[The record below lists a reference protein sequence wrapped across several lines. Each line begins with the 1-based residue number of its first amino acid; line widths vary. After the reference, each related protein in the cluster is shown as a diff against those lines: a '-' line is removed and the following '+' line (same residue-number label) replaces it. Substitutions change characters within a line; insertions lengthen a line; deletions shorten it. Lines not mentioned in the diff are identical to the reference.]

1 MMRVVCK
8 FSALALVIGP
18 LAVRASRSGALSVH
32 SAVATVGSE
41 SPFEGEAATALS
53 AALEVVG
60 KSDSEELRKLV
71 ASFEPQYMLAGGTSQ
86 AKDSLMMML
95 MGLPFAFQ
103 AGGIG
108 TRIPCLYRLFKGE
121 PGTELTTVMRYI
133 DGLSPNGPVKPEE
146 VVSKIEQHMGKY
158 ADPSRFGEKPIEI
171 LVTGPDLSGA
181 VYKNMMGRVV
191 GRAADPESMK
201 NSKDIDDIYDYHVA
215 DDNVILMAVEKAQT
229 MPENSMIAGFA
240 SKVDPTGKRTLWVKT
255 WADFGITEQMADSG
269 RTCASVQEYFRQM
282 DFKKPAGSPATFW
295 IATIEAEAYL
305 QDRSL
310 SLQQRMEKLEEAI
323 AKKEAKMQKFID
335 GWNAKGCHFDFEDNI
350 KVTKLR
356 TYLSELHSRQVTERL
371 PALVAALERTKG
383 GMALD
388 VKGLG
393 EKLEMLPKGDSPSA
407 ELREF
412 TGMYKVIFDEQF
424 IGERIPPALGVSTVE
439 IREIQDKEFKMTA
452 KDMATALL
460 EDWKKL
466 KHESYDVAFD
476 RKMEESANMLLYPSA
491 LEQLSTTGHHWS
503 HLTNIYM
510 LVVRSLK
517 ELIDKTTLSWNLA
530 ATGIT
535 GGNLCNAAARE
546 ARETFLSGAS
556 KKGAALLEY
565 GIKWLLTKHVKV
577 TRELVMA
584 MPRHE
589 AYAKDVSMMAELDVV
604 EQSFI
609 DDWTAGF
616 KEDYLEQL
624 RKATLNIQQAKI
636 LKTLHGME
644 NLTTKSSL
652 AYDLTKCEEIPG
664 AEKRDKEE
672 FPACKCKS
680 TKETLFCGVERVADR
695 KFDAMEIKELIQCKY
710 SEPYCAQ
717 NPSKHDLRD
726 LAVVLNP
733 QPTIECEKLYEE
745 LVDSAVDLLVMHV
758 GSQLYFMAYD
768 TVPTATHP
776 IRKNPEFAGAMYSRL
791 KGEKSDDYLAKAF
804 TGMGQRQ
811 HILANMEAV
820 NLDITEI
827 EKAIEFFKK
836 AMVKGQQMN

>member
-1 MMRVVCK
+1 
-8 FSALALVIGP
+8 
-18 LAVRASRSGALSVH
+18 
-32 SAVATVGSE
+32 VAELGSE

-60 KSDSEELRKLV
+60 KSDSEELRKVV

-121 PGTELTTVMRYI
+121 PGTELTTVMRYT
-133 DGLSPNGPVKPEE
+133 DGLTPNGPVQPES
-146 VVSKIEQHMGKY
+146 VVTKIEQHMGKY
-158 ADPSRFGEKPIEI
+158 ANPSRFGEKPIEI
-171 LVTGPDLSGA
+171 LVTGPDLNGA

-201 NSKDIDDIYDYHVA
+201 NEKDIDDIYDYHVA

-229 MPENSMIAGFA
+229 NPQNSMIAPFA
-240 SKVDPTGKRTLWVKT
+240 SKIDPTGKRTLWVKT
-255 WADFGITEQMADSG
+255 WADFGISEQSAESG
-269 RTCASVQEYFRQM
+269 RRCQDVQEHFKQM
-282 DFKKPAGSPATFW
+282 DFVKPPGSPDTFW
-295 IATIEAEAYL
+295 IATVEAEPYL
-305 QDRSL
+305 QDQSL
-310 SLQQRMEKLEEAI
+310 TLQQRMDKLEEAI

-335 GWNAKGCHFDFEDNI
+335 GWKAKGCYFDFEKNI

-356 TYLSELHSRQVTERL
+356 KYLSDLHSRQVTERL
-371 PALVAALERTKG
+371 PALVAALERAKA

-388 VKGLG
+388 VKGLE

-412 TGMYKVIFDEQF
+412 TGMYKNIFDEQF
-424 IGERIPPALGVSTVE
+424 VGERTPPALGLSTDE
-439 IREIQDKEFKMTA
+439 IREIQNKEFKMTA
-452 KDMATALL
+452 KEMATALL
-460 EDWKKL
+460 GDWKKL
-466 KHESYDVAFD
+466 KHESYDAAFD
-476 RKMEESANMLLYPSA
+476 RKMEEAANMLLYPSA
-491 LEQLSTTGHHWS
+491 LEQVSTTGHFWN

-556 KKGAALLEY
+556 KKGLALLEY
-565 GIKWLLTKHVKV
+565 GIKWLLAKHVKV

-589 AYAKDVSMMAELDVV
+589 AYAKDVSMLAELDVV
-604 EQSFI
+604 EKSFI

-616 KEDYLEQL
+616 KDDYAEQL

-652 AYDLTKCEEIPG
+652 AYDLTRCEDIPG
-664 AEKRDKEE
+664 AEKRDSDD

-680 TKETLFCGVERVADR
+680 AREKLFCGVEHVADR
-695 KFDAMEIKELIQCKY
+695 KFDAREIKELIQCKY

-717 NPSKHDLRD
+717 TASKHDLRD
-726 LAVVLNP
+726 LAVILNP
-733 QPTIECEKLYEE
+733 KPTIECDKLYEE

-758 GSQLYFMAYD
+758 GSQMYFMVYD

-804 TGMGQRQ
+804 TGIGQRQ
-811 HILANMEAV
+811 HVLANMEAV
-820 NLDITEI
+820 NLDIVEI
-827 EKAIEFFKK
+827 QKAVEFFKD
-836 AMVKGQQMN
+836 AMVKGQQLGK